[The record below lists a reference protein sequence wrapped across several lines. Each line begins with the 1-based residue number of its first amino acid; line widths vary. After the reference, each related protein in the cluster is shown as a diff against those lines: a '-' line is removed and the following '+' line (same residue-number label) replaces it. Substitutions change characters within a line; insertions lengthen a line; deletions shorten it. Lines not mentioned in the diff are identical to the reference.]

1 MSRPRVSRS
10 RVKRFGPGAALALA
24 VLILAGCLGKTT
36 DSTAPVD
43 ILSPGTWVA
52 LAPMPTARQEVAV
65 APVNGRVFVIG
76 GFGAGSEPVADVEVY
91 DPATD
96 RWETKAPLPAPTHHA
111 AAAVIDGRLFVVG
124 GYSGGRMSWSP
135 LRTVYEYD
143 DARNSWAT
151 RAPLRQARG
160 GLAVVALGGRLH
172 AIGGSGDSASA
183 AHEIYDP
190 TPDRWTDGPP
200 MPTARD
206 HLAAVAFQGKL
217 WAMGGRTSFVG
228 AQFPNVEIYDPATN
242 AWSSGLPLPVG
253 RGGLAAAVVGDRV
266 YAIGGEAPLRIFSA
280 NEMYEVAGNRWIGKD
295 PMRTPRHG
303 IGAAVV
309 GNRIYVPGG
318 GTQPGY
324 AATNV
329 HEAYVP

>member
-1 MSRPRVSRS
+1 MTPRRL
-10 RVKRFGPGAALALA
+10 RVALA
-24 VLILAGCLGKTT
+24 VTALVVAGCLGKTT
-36 DSTAPVD
+36 DSSAPVD
-43 ILSPGTWVA
+43 ILSPGKWVP

-65 APVNGRVFVIG
+65 AELNGRVFVIG
-76 GFGAGSEPVADVEVY
+76 GFGPDNEAVATVEVY
-91 DPATD
+91 DPASD
-96 RWETKAPLPAPTHHA
+96 RWETRIPLPAPTHHA
-111 AAAVIDGRLFVVG
+111 AAAVIEGRLFVVG
-124 GYSGGRMSWSP
+124 GYSGGRVSWTP

-143 DARNSWAT
+143 EARSSWAT

-172 AIGGSGDSASA
+172 AVGGSGDSASA
-183 AHEIYDP
+183 AHEIYEP

-206 HLAAVAFQGKL
+206 HLAAVAFRGKL
-217 WAMGGRTSFVG
+217 WAIGGRTSFVG
-228 AQFPNVEIYDPATN
+228 TQFATVEIYDPAANGWT
-242 AWSSGLPLPVG
+242 AGTPLPTA
-253 RGGLAAAVVGDRV
+253 RGGLAAAALGDRV
-266 YAIGGEAPLRIFSA
+266 YVFGGEAPLRIFSA
-280 NEMYEVAGNRWIGKD
+280 NEMWEVAGNRWLGKD

-324 AATNV
+324 ASTNV
-329 HEAYVP
+329 NEAYVP

>member
-1 MSRPRVSRS
+1 MNRALANRGGPRV
-10 RVKRFGPGAALALA
+10 VLALA
-24 VLILAGCLGKTT
+24 VLLLASCLGKTT

-43 ILSPGTWVA
+43 IMSPGKWVP

-65 APVNGRVFVIG
+65 AEVNGRVFVIG
-76 GFGAGSEPVADVEVY
+76 GFGAGSEAVPTVEVY

-96 RWETKAPLPAPTHHA
+96 RWDTRAPLPAPTHHA

-124 GYSGGRMSWSP
+124 GYSGGRVSWTP

-143 DARNSWAT
+143 EARSSWST

-172 AIGGSGDSASA
+172 AVGGSGDSASA
-183 AHEIYDP
+183 AHEVYEP
-190 TPDRWTDGPP
+190 TPDRWTDAPP

-206 HLAAVAFQGKL
+206 HLAAVVFQGKL
-217 WAMGGRTSFVG
+217 WAIGGRTSFVG
-228 AQFPNVEIYDPATN
+228 TQFANVEIYDPATN
-242 AWSSGLPLPVG
+242 TWSTGTPLPTA
-253 RGGLAAAVVGDRV
+253 RGGLAAAVLGDRV
-266 YAIGGEAPLRIFSA
+266 YVFGGEAPLRIFSA
-280 NEMYEVAGNRWIGKD
+280 NEMYEVAATRWIGKE

-303 IGAAVV
+303 IGAATV

-329 HEAYVP
+329 NEAYVP